1 VCVRSAR
8 IIGTHRATLTK
19 RRSAE
24 AQATTLGDNAER
36 RYAASDAGAR
46 QSHARDARARDA
58 RARDARA
65 RDARA
70 ALRVRLLDGTHALLE
85 PLVRIWQGRP
95 RSIVALVR
103 CGGRA
108 LPLFKRQ
115 PNLRRAACG
124 TDRTRAAG

>member
-1 VCVRSAR
+1 MCIRSAC
-8 IIGTHRATLTK
+8 IIGTHRAALTK

-24 AQATTLGDNAER
+24 AQATTLGDNAECR
-36 RYAASDAGAR
+36 NAASDAGAR
-46 QSHARDARARDA
+46 HSHARDARAC
-58 RARDARA
+58 
-65 RDARA
+65 DARA

-85 PLVRIWQGRP
+85 PLVRIWKGRP
-95 RSIVALVR
+95 RSIVPLVR

>member
-58 RARDARA
+58 RARN
-65 RDARA
+65 ARA

>member
-58 RARDARA
+58 RAC
-65 RDARA
+65 DARA
-70 ALRVRLLDGTHALLE
+70 ALCVRLLDGTHALLE